1 MNESFFE
8 SYKMIELEIPGGEP
22 LKITHL
28 VLDYN
33 GTLACDGEL
42 LEGVS
47 EKMKDLAIHLEL
59 HVITADTHG
68 TVAKKLAGLPCS
80 IEIIGLSD
88 QDKQKEAYVR
98 QLGANTVA
106 AIGNGRNDRLM
117 LKEAALGFVLVQ
129 KEGASISA
137 ILQADIMCT
146 DVIDVFDIIL
156 KRSRL
161 KATLRN

>member
-1 MNESFFE
+1 
-8 SYKMIELEIPGGEP
+8 MIELDIPGGET
-22 LKITHL
+22 LRISHL

-33 GTLACDGEL
+33 GTLARDGEL
-42 LEGVS
+42 LEGVA
-47 EKMKDLAIHLEL
+47 EKMKDLAIHLQL

-80 IEIIGLSD
+80 LEIIGLTE

-98 QLGANTVA
+98 YLGANNAA
-106 AIGNGRNDRLM
+106 AIGNGRNDGLM

-129 KEGASISA
+129 EEGACIAA

-146 DVIDVFDIIL
+146 NILHVFDIL
-156 KRSRL
+156 LNPARL

>member
-1 MNESFFE
+1 
-8 SYKMIELEIPGGEP
+8 MIEVDIPGGED
-22 LKITHL
+22 LRISHL

-33 GTLACDGEL
+33 GTLARDGEL
-42 LEGVS
+42 LEGVA
-47 EKMKDLAIHLEL
+47 EKMKDLAIHLQL

-80 IEIIGLSD
+80 LEIIGLAE

-98 QLGANTVA
+98 HLGANKVA
-106 AIGNGRNDRLM
+106 AIGNGRNDGLM

-129 KEGASISA
+129 EEGACVAS

-146 DVIDVFDIIL
+146 DILAAFDIFL
-156 KRSRL
+156 NPARL

>member
-1 MNESFFE
+1 
-8 SYKMIELEIPGGEP
+8 MIEVDIPGGET
-22 LKITHL
+22 LRISHL

-33 GTLACDGEL
+33 GTLARDGEL
-42 LEGVS
+42 LEGVA
-47 EKMKDLAIHLEL
+47 EKMKDLAIQLQL

-80 IEIIGLSD
+80 LEIIGPTE

-98 QLGANTVA
+98 HLGANTVA
-106 AIGNGRNDRLM
+106 AIGNGRNDGLM
-117 LKEAALGFVLVQ
+117 LKEAALSFVLVQ
-129 KEGASISA
+129 DEGACITA

-146 DVIDVFDIIL
+146 DILDVFDIFL
-156 KRSRL
+156 NPARL

>member
-1 MNESFFE
+1 
-8 SYKMIELEIPGGEP
+8 MIEVDIPGGAS
-22 LKITHL
+22 LRLSHL

-33 GTLACDGEL
+33 GTLARDGEL
-42 LEGVS
+42 LAGVA
-47 EKMKDLAIHLEL
+47 EKMKDLSIHLQL

-68 TVAKKLAGLPCS
+68 TVTKKLAGLPCS
-80 IEIIGLSD
+80 LQIIGLTE

-98 QLGANTVA
+98 QLGADKVA
-106 AIGNGRNDRLM
+106 AIGNGRNDWLM

-129 KEGASISA
+129 EEGACVAA

-146 DVIDVFDIIL
+146 GILDAFDILLIPA
-156 KRSRL
+156 RL

>member
-1 MNESFFE
+1 
-8 SYKMIELEIPGGEP
+8 MIELKIPGGED
-22 LKITHL
+22 LQISHL

-42 LEGVS
+42 LKGVA
-47 EKMKDLAIHLEL
+47 EKIKDLAIHLEL

-80 IEIIGLSD
+80 LEIIGLTE

-98 QLGANTVA
+98 QLGASKVA
-106 AIGNGRNDRLM
+106 AIGNCRNDGLM

-129 KEGASISA
+129 KEGASIAA

-146 DVIDVFDIIL
+146 DILDVFNIFL
-156 KRSRL
+156 NPARL